1 MGNNSLSDMLSAQ
14 GAIRLRRANMA
25 NKAQAVSRVILRKM
39 SSQVKPSAQPIVAR
53 TQELFTRVFSKIPKG
68 FENFFPKSGSAK
80 KTAEK
85 ASKAKPK
92 KASGGSGGGGGS
104 EDGGSNM
111 LPNGVTPANVMWL
124 GVGTLGLMSLMGGLT
139 ESRREINWHEF
150 KYQLLEQ
157 KLVDRVEVVN
167 GMALEGRAAEN
178 RVNVYLKASSA
189 LGLGAGGMQ
198 QGAQG
203 VSPYYFLIGSPD
215 GFERKLDEAM
225 TEFEIPTRE
234 AVAIQYSNKP
244 SISSVVLVVAPT
256 LLLIGAFI
264 FMARKVV
271 GAAGGPG
278 GMFKVGK
285 AKPTVVTA
293 EKDIGISF
301 KDVAGLAEAKAEVME
316 LVSFLQRPD
325 SFTELGAKVPKGA
338 LLVGPPGT
346 GKTLLAKAMAGE
358 SGVPFLSMSGS
369 DFIEMFVGVGPS
381 RVRDL
386 FAQARK
392 MKPCIVFIDEIDAI
406 GKARGK
412 GGFSGGNDERE
423 NTLNQLLVEMDG
435 FDTLGGVIV
444 LAGTNRPDILDPA
457 LLRPGRFDRQINV

>member
-92 KASGGSGGGGGS
+92 KESGGSGGGGGS

-124 GVGTLGLMSLMGGLT
+124 GVGTLGLMFLMGGLT

-167 GMALEGRAAEN
+167 GN

-203 VSPYYFLIGSPD
+203 GRRCWRRWWHVQGWQGQTHCCD
-215 GFERKLDEAM
+215 G
-225 TEFEIPTRE
+225 
-234 AVAIQYSNKP
+234 
-244 SISSVVLVVAPT
+244 
-256 LLLIGAFI
+256 
-264 FMARKVV
+264 
-271 GAAGGPG
+271 
-278 GMFKVGK
+278 GK
-285 AKPTVVTA
+285 
-293 EKDIGISF
+293 
-301 KDVAGLAEAKAEVME
+301 
-316 LVSFLQRPD
+316 RH
-325 SFTELGAKVPKGA
+325 
-338 LLVGPPGT
+338 
-346 GKTLLAKAMAGE
+346 
-358 SGVPFLSMSGS
+358 
-369 DFIEMFVGVGPS
+369 
-381 RVRDL
+381 R
-386 FAQARK
+386 
-392 MKPCIVFIDEIDAI
+392 
-406 GKARGK
+406 
-412 GGFSGGNDERE
+412 
-423 NTLNQLLVEMDG
+423 NQ
-435 FDTLGGVIV
+435 
-444 LAGTNRPDILDPA
+444 
-457 LLRPGRFDRQINV
+457 

>member
-53 TQELFTRVFSKIPKG
+53 TQELFSRVFSKIPKG
-68 FENFFPKSGSAK
+68 FENFFPKSGSK
-80 KTAEK
+80 PTSKTAEK

-92 KASGGSGGGGGS
+92 KTSGGSGGGGGS

-167 GMALEGRAAEN
+167 GN
-178 RVNVYLKASSA
+178 RVNVYLKESYA

-198 QGAQG
+198 QGPQG
-203 VSPYYFLIGSPD
+203 VSPYYFSIGSPD

-234 AVAIQYSNKP
+234 AVAIQYSNKT
-244 SISSVVLVVAPT
+244 SISSVVLSFAPT

-264 FMARKVV
+264 FMARKV
-271 GAAGGPG
+271 GGGAGGPG

-423 NTLNQLLVEMDG
+423 NTLN
-435 FDTLGGVIV
+435 
-444 LAGTNRPDILDPA
+444 
-457 LLRPGRFDRQINV
+457 